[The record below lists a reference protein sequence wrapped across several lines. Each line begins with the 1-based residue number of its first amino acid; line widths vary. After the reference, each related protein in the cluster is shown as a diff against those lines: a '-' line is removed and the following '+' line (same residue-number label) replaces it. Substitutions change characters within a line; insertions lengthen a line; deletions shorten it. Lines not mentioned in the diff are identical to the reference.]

1 MVIKSN
7 EEQLLKEMKDSIGTQ
22 DPIVFF
28 SKMVEALELLFN
40 RIDGIEKTLKR
51 VALQSSLAIQWDP
64 RLASDMI
71 SNMIQS
77 LREDKET
84 YVEELSQLKKAF
96 IEDKV
101 TQNYPDFCAFWQEVL
116 GYHPFLD
123 YDK

>member
-1 MVIKSN
+1 MKPN
-7 EEQLLKEMKDSIGTQ
+7 EELLLKEMKDSVGTQ

-28 SKMVEALELLFN
+28 SNLVKVLELLFV
-40 RIDGIEKTLKR
+40 RADSLEKTLKQ

-64 RLASDMI
+64 KLASDML
-71 SNMIQS
+71 SNIIQN

-101 TQNYPDFCAFWQEVL
+101 TQNYQDFCAFWQEVL

>member
-1 MVIKSN
+1 MDHIN
-7 EEQLLKEMKDSIGTQ
+7 LLKEMRATIGTQ
-22 DPIVFF
+22 EPVKFF
-28 SKMVEALELLFN
+28 EKMVDVIDVLFQHIEELEL
-40 RIDGIEKTLKR
+40 DLKR
-51 VALQSSLAIQWDP
+51 TRMQSALAIQWEP
-64 RLASDMI
+64 KMASVMLSQMI
-71 SNMIQS
+71 NE

-101 TQNYPDFCAFWQEVL
+101 TQNYKDFCEFWQEVL